1 MELKPITY
9 MRSILSLFV
18 KENEFELKILK
29 GTIDVILAGISD
41 SKRYLKALSD
51 QEESIYEN

>member
-1 MELKPITY
+1 MN
-9 MRSILSLFV
+9 F
-18 KENEFELKILK
+18 FLKILK

-51 QEESIYEN
+51 QEESNYEN